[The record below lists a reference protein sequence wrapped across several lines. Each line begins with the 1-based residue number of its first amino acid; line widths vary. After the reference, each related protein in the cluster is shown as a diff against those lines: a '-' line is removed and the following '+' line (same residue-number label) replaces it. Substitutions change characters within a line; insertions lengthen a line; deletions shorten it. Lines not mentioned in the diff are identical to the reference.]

1 MVAAVMALTSGWPG
15 ERRALCGCSPG
26 GPPPSFVKQDI
37 LLLPLGC
44 DNKIP
49 QMGFLKTANLF
60 LTVLEAGSSR
70 SRCLPV

>member
-1 MVAAVMALTSGWPG
+1 MAAAVMALTSGWPG
-15 ERRALCGCSPG
+15 DHRALCGCSPE

-44 DNKIP
+44 NNKIP
-49 QMGFLKTANLF
+49 QTGFLKTTNLF